1 MLRILY
7 LSVICLLV
15 SCTNPKKLHRMM
27 DNLPEATAKECADR
41 FPIKETIET
50 ITVAD
55 SALLHQYEIEFNYM
69 ASLIDSLLS
78 ENCDTVHIEKIKEVI
93 KKIPCKPETKII
105 IKTQENT
112 AKSKVLI
119 DSCQKM
125 SSLLSEKLDKEIENV
140 AKLNDKCDKYK
151 GQRDWLFWLIIA
163 LLIWIFRKQIA
174 LLFKLF

>member
-1 MLRILY
+1 
-7 LSVICLLV
+7 
-15 SCTNPKKLHRMM
+15 M
-27 DNLPEATAKECADR
+27 DDLPEATAKECSER

-55 SALLHQYEIEFNYM
+55 TAMLHQYEIEFQYM
-69 ASLIDSLLS
+69 AKLIDSLLL

-93 KKIPCKPETKII
+93 KKIPCKPVTKVI

-112 AKSKVLI
+112 AKHQVLI
-119 DSCQKM
+119 DSCNKVYN
-125 SSLLSEKLDKEIENV
+125 LLNVKLSD
-140 AKLNDKCDKYK
+140 CDNKVNELTAQCNKYK
-151 GQRDWLFWLIIA
+151 GQRNWLFWLVIA

>member
-1 MLRILY
+1 
-7 LSVICLLV
+7 
-15 SCTNPKKLHRMM
+15 M

-78 ENCDTVHIEKIKEVI
+78 ANCDTVHIEKIKEVI

-112 AKSKVLI
+112 AKSKVIL
-119 DSCQKM
+119 DSCQKV
-125 SSLLSEKLDKEIENV
+125 SSLLSEKLSNCDIKVNE
-140 AKLNDKCDKYK
+140 LTTKCDKYK

>member
-7 LSVICLLV
+7 LSLFFLV
-15 SCTNPKKLHRMM
+15 SCANPKKLHRMM

-78 ENCDTVHIEKIKEVI
+78 ANCDTVHIEKIKEVI

-112 AKSKVLI
+112 AKSKVIL
-119 DSCQKM
+119 DSCQKV
-125 SSLLSEKLDKEIENV
+125 SSLLSEKLSNCDIKVNE
-140 AKLNDKCDKYK
+140 LTTKCDKYK

>member
-1 MLRILY
+1 MLKYLY
-7 LSVICLLV
+7 IIVFMV
-15 SCTNPKKLHRMM
+15 SCANPKKLHRMM
-27 DNLPEATAKECADR
+27 DNLPEATAKECANR

-55 SALLHQYEIEFNYM
+55 SALLHKYEIEFNYM

-78 ENCDTVHIEKIKEVI
+78 ANCDTLHIEKIKEVI

-112 AKSKVLI
+112 AKSQVIL
-119 DSCQKM
+119 DSCQKV
-125 SSLLSEKLDKEIENV
+125 SSLLQKKLDKEIENV
-140 AKLNDKCDKYK
+140 AKLSNKCDKYK

>member
-1 MLRILY
+1 
-7 LSVICLLV
+7 
-15 SCTNPKKLHRMM
+15 M
-27 DNLPEATAKECADR
+27 DNLPEATAKECAER

-78 ENCDTVHIEKIKEVI
+78 ANCDTVQIEKIKEVI

-112 AKSKVLI
+112 AKSQVIL

-125 SSLLSEKLDKEIENV
+125 SSLVNARLDNEIKKVN
-140 AKLNDKCDKYK
+140 LLTDKCDKYK
-151 GQRDWLFWLIIA
+151 GQRDWLFWLIVA